1 VAAGSAVGRGD
12 GHLSPPGELP
22 FVGRETTL
30 GALVSAVQAAQ
41 LGESVHGLVAGEP
54 GIGKTR
60 LVREMAAR
68 VSSSVLWAGTWVG
81 DGAPPYWV
89 WLQLLRAL
97 SRQAGGSAAAEHLIQ
112 SMQGGAASANMSS
125 DARFCMFDAVTEV
138 FSTASH
144 QRPLVLVIED
154 LHWADESSVRLLEFF
169 FHDRRPRCVA
179 VVGTYRDTDLE
190 ADHPLARRLGEL
202 VRNGLHVS
210 LGGLGKRDVGAM
222 VAAMGE
228 EGNLQRMVPL
238 LHRKSGGNPLFLR
251 ELVRLWHDEGRL
263 DSSSSDLASAV
274 PAGIRPVVARR
285 VSRLAPSTQE
295 VLATAAVVGTDFD
308 VSMLGAVTATP
319 AGALLQ
325 ALDESRAAGLVVET
339 GDGGAFRF
347 VHALVREALYEEL
360 GLATRAALHDRI
372 AEVLEERFGDAR
384 LPEIAHHVLRGAG
397 AGGHDRAVDLGM
409 RAGERSFGVLAYEEA
424 ARWYRRAFD
433 ALQTDH
439 RSDPRATEL
448 LLRRGEAELAAG
460 DVPAAREAYRAAAV
474 LAKASGDADQLARAA
489 LGLGAGFGGFEVQL
503 LDPLQVD
510 LLEDAL
516 QALEPGPS
524 QLRAWVLGR
533 LSVALSFMDA
543 EPRRLSLSE
552 EAVAMARELDD
563 PLVLGYALAGHCD
576 AIPAPE
582 HCGARL
588 SEAAEVVRL
597 AQAAGDRSLEL
608 LGRRLRLVAL
618 IEVGEIGEVDAE
630 IERFAHIA
638 DQLRQPLYRWYV
650 PLWRGMRALMRGEV
664 DAAARHCAAA
674 EEIGA
679 LAHSANARMLT
690 FTQWWVRRRY
700 EGAFAEVGQ
709 AVADLVEP
717 EDGTH
722 SLTPA
727 GWPYPAVVAAGLGEL
742 DRARA
747 LLEHWLATGLENR
760 PRDSEWLPDSAQLVQ
775 VAVLAGCKEVAD
787 LLYDQLRPHAG
798 SFCVEGI
805 GGAFTGSV
813 AWYLALAARFLG
825 RVEEADTYARQAQ
838 AAHRRVGLVGGPP
851 PIAGPASASPPGR
864 PTLSPA
870 QDTASMVW
878 EGATWAVA
886 YAGATC
892 RLRDIKGVRD
902 LAVLLVRPGQDVHCL
917 ELMGG
922 ADVGSTTG
930 PVVDRQARRAYERR
944 IRDLQGDIDD
954 ARAANDPARA
964 ERAEAELDALVQQLS
979 EAFGLTGRTRNTGSA
994 AERARSAVRWRI
1006 RAAVR
1011 HAAQAHPALGRHL
1024 ENSVRTGTWCSYRP
1038 ETAMMWDVDH
1048 SHGRRA

>member
-1 VAAGSAVGRGD
+1 MTAGSAASRDDGRF
-12 GHLSPPGELP
+12 PPPRELP
-22 FVGRETTL
+22 FVGREATL
-30 GALVSAVQAAQ
+30 GALVSAVQAAE

-60 LVREMAAR
+60 LVREMATR
-68 VSSSVLWAGTWVG
+68 VSASVLWAGTWVG

-97 SRQAGGSAAAEHLIQ
+97 SLEASGAAGAEHLIQ
-112 SMQGGAASANMSS
+112 SMQGGAASADVSG
-125 DARFCMFDAVTEV
+125 DARFRMFDAVTEV
-138 FSTASH
+138 FSAASH

-169 FHDRRPRCVA
+169 FHDRRPRRVA
-179 VVGTYRDTDLE
+179 VVCTYRETDLG
-190 ADHPLARRLGEL
+190 ANHPLARHLGEL
-202 VRNGLHVS
+202 VRDGLHVS
-210 LGGLGKRDVGAM
+210 LGGLGKRDVAAL
-222 VAAMGE
+222 VTAMGE
-228 EGNLQRMVPL
+228 EASLQRMVPL

-263 DSSSSDLASAV
+263 DCASSDLASAV
-274 PAGIRPVVARR
+274 PAGVRPVVALR
-285 VSRLAPSTQE
+285 VGRLAPSTQE
-295 VLATAAVVGTDFD
+295 VLAAAAVVGTDFG

-347 VHALVREALYEEL
+347 VHALVREALYEQL
-360 GLATRAALHDRI
+360 GLPARAALHDRI
-372 AEVLEERFGDAR
+372 AGVLEERFGEAR
-384 LPEIAHHVLRGAG
+384 LPEIAHHVLRGSG

-409 RAGERSFGVLAYEEA
+409 RAGEQSFEVLAYEEA

-439 RSDPRATEL
+439 RADPRATEL
-448 LLRRGEAELAAG
+448 LLRRGDAELAAG
-460 DVPAAREAYRAAAV
+460 DIPAAKEAYRAAAV
-474 LAKASGDADQLARAA
+474 LAKARGDADQLARAA

-510 LLEDAL
+510 LLKDAL
-516 QALEPGPS
+516 RALDPGPS
-524 QLRAWVLGR
+524 PLRAWVLAR
-533 LSVALSFMDA
+533 LSVALSFMGA
-543 EPRRLSLSE
+543 ESRRRSLSDQ
-552 EAVAMARELDD
+552 AVAMARELDD
-563 PLVLGYALAGHCD
+563 PRVLGYALAGHCD

-582 HCGARL
+582 HCEARL

-597 AQAAGDRSLEL
+597 AQAAGDRPLEL

-618 IEVGEIGEVDAE
+618 IEVGDIGEVDAD

-650 PLWRGMRALMRGEV
+650 PLWRGMRCLMQGDL

-700 EGAFAEVGQ
+700 EGGFAEVGQ
-709 AVADLVEP
+709 AVADLIEP
-717 EDGTH
+717 GDGTH
-722 SLTPA
+722 ALTPA

-775 VAVLAGCKEVAD
+775 VAVLVGCREVAE
-787 LLYDQLRPHAG
+787 LLYEQLRPHAG
-798 SFCVEGI
+798 RFCVEGI

-813 AWYLALAARFLG
+813 AWYLALAGRFLG
-825 RVEEADTYARQAQ
+825 RVEEADAYARQASV
-838 AAHRRVGLVGGPP
+838 AHRRVGLVGDPP
-851 PIAGPASASPPGR
+851 PIAGPASASPPR

-870 QDTASMVW
+870 EGTASMVW
-878 EGATWAVA
+878 EGATWAVG

-892 RLRDIKGVRD
+892 RLRDSKGVRD

-922 ADVGSTTG
+922 GDVGSAPG
-930 PVVDRQARRAYERR
+930 PVLDQQARRAYERR

-979 EAFGLTGRTRNTGSA
+979 EAFGLSGRTRSTGSA
-994 AERARSAVRWRI
+994 AERARSAVGWRL

-1024 ENSVRTGTWCSYRP
+1024 ENAVRTGTWCSYRP
-1038 ETAMMWDVDH
+1038 ETVVIWVVDPR
-1048 SHGRRA
+1048 HGRRA